1 MIQPLHKGWLECIES
16 FNANNVK
23 YLIVGAFAV
32 AHHGRPRLT
41 GDLELWVKPGIE
53 NGERIIKALRD
64 FGFGS
69 LQLTAGDFE
78 PSSQVVQLGFP
89 PLRIDLITSITGVE
103 SFDEAWAERSPGIL
117 GVHAVNYLGRR
128 HLVLNKRSTG
138 RAKDLG
144 DVEELPLEP

>member
-1 MIQPLHKGWLECIES
+1 
-16 FNANNVK
+16 V
-23 YLIVGAFAV
+23 
-32 AHHGRPRLT
+32 
-41 GDLELWVKPGIE
+41 
-53 NGERIIKALRD
+53 RD

-78 PSSQVVQLGFP
+78 PSSQVVLLGFP
-89 PLRIDLITSITGVE
+89 PLRIDLITITGVE
-103 SFDEAWAERSPGIL
+103 CFDEAWAERSPGIL
-117 GVHAVNYLGRR
+117 GVPAVNYLGRR